1 MLFADEDE
9 MEEEI
14 LVKAQYVEEEEE
26 RAPDIN

>member
-14 LVKAQYVEEEEE
+14 LVKAQCVEEEEE